1 MNWQHLFDAAK
12 SLAGLANDAPAGSGR
27 PRQVMLQR
35 AVSTAYYAM
44 FHALCG
50 SNSDTLI
57 GTVPIGPDIGLWLKI
72 YRALGHREAKD
83 RLASYRQQNPVLDIQ
98 NFASVF
104 SSTQEQR
111 HNADYNPRRSFS
123 RSEVDR
129 LIARAEAATVAFR
142 KLTAQQRRALA
153 THLLLVIDRS
163 R

>member
-12 SLAGLANDAPAGSGR
+12 ILAGLADGTPAFPGR
-27 PRQVMLQR
+27 PRQVMLKR

-44 FHALCG
+44 FHALSG
-50 SNSDTLI
+50 SNADTLI
-57 GTVPIGPDIGLWLKI
+57 GTAPTGLDISLWLKI
-72 YRALGHREAKD
+72 YRTLDHREAKD
-83 RLASYRQQNPVLDIQ
+83 RLASYRQQNPVPDIQ

-104 SSTQEQR
+104 SSTQAQR
-111 HNADYNPRRSFS
+111 HNADYNPLRSFS

-153 THLLLVIDRS
+153 TPLLLVSDRS